1 MVAKGAKRPY
11 SVLRPV
17 LSAFQPLLLSWTGNG
32 EVKTLTRAEIMG
44 IRPLGGTALM
54 SAWYMN
60 ELLLRLLPRED
71 AHPLLYDAYDMALQQ
86 LSGGTA
92 RRARCAALSGPCCA
106 RPATAWTRLRPIST
120 TLPSSPACGATCAS
134 AWPRSWR
141 GGRCPRAACCSTCS
155 ASEAG
160 GAMGFTLKQVET
172 FRTVYETESVTA
184 AARRL
189 DLSPATVSATLA
201 ALEASIEMRLFER
214 VRQRMHRTPEA
225 TLLYE
230 EIRRLNVGLESLGR
244 KIRAIRG
251 SAQPR
256 LRVGCIHAYSGA
268 IVSDTIA
275 RFRVRYPDTPLYLQ
289 IRDSNTLRDMVVSGE
304 LDLAAVADESELEGL
319 RGHRLASLQAVAVFP
334 RTIR

>member
-1 MVAKGAKRPY
+1 MLHATAWRETSLIVQTFSRDHGCVAMVAKKRPY

-92 RRARCAALSGPCCA
+92 RRARCAALNGPCCA

-141 GGRCPRAACCSTCS
+141 
-155 ASEAG
+155 
-160 GAMGFTLKQVET
+160 
-172 FRTVYETESVTA
+172 A
-184 AARRL
+184 AASTRRVLL
-189 DLSPATVSATLA
+189 DL
-201 ALEASIEMRLFER
+201 
-214 VRQRMHRTPEA
+214 QR
-225 TLLYE
+225 
-230 EIRRLNVGLESLGR
+230 I
-244 KIRAIRG
+244 
-251 SAQPR
+251 
-256 LRVGCIHAYSGA
+256 
-268 IVSDTIA
+268 
-275 RFRVRYPDTPLYLQ
+275 
-289 IRDSNTLRDMVVSGE
+289 
-304 LDLAAVADESELEGL
+304 
-319 RGHRLASLQAVAVFP
+319 
-334 RTIR
+334 